1 MTITII
7 DMAQV
12 RKEYAQILATEEKL
26 KLRQEKRDNM
36 DLENE
41 VWIVHDKDTGEAIA
55 VADTKTMATK
65 RACAVLIFPETKARK
80 HAWLDLD
87 KYSLKQFN
95 LERVETLLRSNNPQR
110 KG

>member
-41 VWIVHDKDTGEAIA
+41 VWIVHDKDTGEAMA
-55 VADTKTMATK
+55 VPETKTMETK

-80 HAWLDLD
+80 YAWLDQD
-87 KYSLKQFN
+87 KYSHKQVK
-95 LERVETLLRSNNPQR
+95 LEKTE
-110 KG
+110 

>member
-7 DMAQV
+7 DMGQV
-12 RKEYAQILATEEKL
+12 RKEYQQILATEERL
-26 KLRQEKRDNM
+26 KLIQEKRDNM

-55 VADTKTMATK
+55 VAETKTMATK
-65 RACAVLIFPETKARK
+65 RAVAVLIFPETKARK
-80 HAWLDLD
+80 HAWLDMD

-95 LERVETLLRSNNPQR
+95 LEEL
-110 KG
+110 

>member
-12 RKEYAQILATEEKL
+12 RKEYAQILATEERL
-26 KLRQEKRDNM
+26 KLIQEKRESM
-36 DLENE
+36 DLEAQ

-80 HAWLDLD
+80 HSWLDMD

-95 LERVETLLRSNNPQR
+95 LETI
-110 KG
+110 

>member
-7 DMAQV
+7 DIGQV
-12 RKEYAQILATEEKL
+12 RKEYAQILATEERL
-26 KLRQEKRDNM
+26 KLRQEERDNRE
-36 DLENE
+36 LESQ
-41 VWIVHDKDTGEAIA
+41 VWIVHDKDTGEVIA

-65 RACAVLIFPETKARK
+65 RAVAVLIFPEIKARK

-95 LERVETLLRSNNPQR
+95 LE
-110 KG
+110 KI